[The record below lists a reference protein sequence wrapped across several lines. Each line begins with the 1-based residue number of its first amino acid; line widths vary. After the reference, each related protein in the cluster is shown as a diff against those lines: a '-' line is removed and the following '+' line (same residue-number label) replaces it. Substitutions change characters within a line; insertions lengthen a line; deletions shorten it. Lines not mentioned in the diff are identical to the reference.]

1 METQHSTYTIQ
12 IPIERTAESK
22 ADTKGKSDLLL
33 WFSKVLGIIITA
45 LNIF

>member
-12 IPIERTAESK
+12 IPIERPAESK
-22 ADTKGKSDLLL
+22 AGTKGKSDLLL
-33 WFSKVLGIIITA
+33 WISKVFATIITA